1 MLATLTSQLDAA
13 IREVCPIS
21 GISVNSA
28 SPAGVTFDPLPEA
41 TPAQIAAAQGVIDG
55 WDYSQAAED
64 ARTAEEE
71 RELAKQLVEI
81 LKTPQGRALRAIV
94 ALLVNGQEA
103 ELNRVYRRFREQD
116 VAVNTA
122 ASLGDL
128 KTKWNTLATTYPMPN
143 RTMLQAL
150 NAVKAEI
157 TGNA

>member
-1 MLATLTSQLDAA
+1 MPYVSRNGGGAISGLFANPQPGYAEELLADDAA
-13 IREVCPIS
+13 EVLAYVAANAEGGALTTERQRE
-21 GISVNSA
+21 
-28 SPAGVTFDPLPEA
+28 
-41 TPAQIAAAQGVIDG
+41 AA
-55 WDYSQAAED
+55 
-64 ARTAEEE
+64 R
-71 RELAKQLVEI
+71 QLVEL
-81 LKTPQGRALRAIV
+81 LKTPEGRALRAIV

-116 VAVNTA
+116 IAVNTA
-122 ASLGDL
+122 TSLADL